1 MNKIT
6 LKEIR
11 FKKLKGLSNV
21 TIKFSKPLTAIM
33 GVNGSGKTTVIHA
46 LACLYN
52 PDGNGENH
60 IFPEFFT
67 PNTDASWS
75 GSELEAVNEII
86 GTDGVPTLLPPKK
99 YYKAFDRWAPRYQT
113 RPKRNVYYIGIET
126 CLPDIEKKNQTT
138 KISYVSQ
145 CQTSNVARKTI
156 QGAAGILNKNYTA
169 LMDNC
174 YKGTHFPGVELS
186 DGLKYSS
193 LSMGSGE
200 QRTIKI
206 LEKVTRAEKYS
217 LILVDELDLLLH
229 VSAFRK
235 LVKELNRIAVEK
247 KLQIVF
253 TTHSLEILSMSEYIG
268 IQYIENVTSPT
279 GSANSFVYDRLSEE
293 LIYNMSGECN
303 KPVKIYVEDSLV
315 KDIVHEI
322 VRDLQMTF
330 LVEICKFGAIENAFT
345 LAASF
350 IIEQRDTRNI
360 LIVTDGDKY
369 CTDSERM
376 DHIEK
381 KLCGT
386 EDDAEDKRQAALQ
399 LIHQFSLPTST
410 PPEKFLHQ
418 IILETFP
425 QDNSIYQAAQ
435 AIQGVNDS
443 HEWISNI
450 CDRLDESQETIIRE
464 IFKYASSHELFLSY
478 IDNIK
483 TWLSQHQN
491 I

>member
-247 KLQIVF
+247 KLQIV
-253 TTHSLEILSMSEYIG
+253 
-268 IQYIENVTSPT
+268 
-279 GSANSFVYDRLSEE
+279 
-293 LIYNMSGECN
+293 
-303 KPVKIYVEDSLV
+303 
-315 KDIVHEI
+315 
-322 VRDLQMTF
+322 
-330 LVEICKFGAIENAFT
+330 
-345 LAASF
+345 
-350 IIEQRDTRNI
+350 
-360 LIVTDGDKY
+360 
-369 CTDSERM
+369 
-376 DHIEK
+376 
-381 KLCGT
+381 
-386 EDDAEDKRQAALQ
+386 
-399 LIHQFSLPTST
+399 
-410 PPEKFLHQ
+410 
-418 IILETFP
+418 
-425 QDNSIYQAAQ
+425 
-435 AIQGVNDS
+435 
-443 HEWISNI
+443 
-450 CDRLDESQETIIRE
+450 
-464 IFKYASSHELFLSY
+464 
-478 IDNIK
+478 
-483 TWLSQHQN
+483 
-491 I
+491 